1 MGLIDVVENSLKYD
15 EAMLQRIMK
24 MGHKRSNK
32 TLIMKVVN
40 GNRYYYIRKR
50 GDNRMCYVSK
60 GKHRE
65 VNKIR
70 RERFV
75 EETRETLLR
84 NIELQREFI
93 DKYKPTDFAA
103 INQRLPKAYRYYED
117 EDTPLRRRNVRQSEN
132 PYKREEL
139 KHKTTFGLMVR
150 TRVECM
156 ISEVLENA
164 GFEFY
169 YEKALKIIDENG
181 RTKVIYPDFTIVL
194 KNGDIIYWEH
204 KGMYADEK
212 YFERDQRKMWLYYKN
227 GIYEPKNLIV
237 TMDGPDGGIDIESVK
252 RIILSLEAR
261 LQEPK
266 QE

>member
-1 MGLIDVVENSLKYD
+1 MSLINIVETSLKYD

-24 MGHKRSNK
+24 MGNKKSNR
-32 TLIMKVVN
+32 TLTMKMVN

-50 GDNRMCYVSK
+50 GECGMHYVPK
-60 GKHRE
+60 DKHRE
-65 VNKIR
+65 INRIR
-70 RERFV
+70 RERFAA
-75 EETRETLLR
+75 EAKELLIR
-84 NIELQREFI
+84 NIELQKKFI
-93 DKYKPTDFAA
+93 DKYKPTDFAS
-103 INQRLPKAYRYYED
+103 INERLPKAYRYYED
-117 EDTPLRRRNVRQSEN
+117 EDTPLRRRDVVQSEN

-139 KHKTTFGLMVR
+139 IHKTTFGLMVR

-164 GFEFY
+164 GMEFY

-181 RTKVIYPDFTIVL
+181 RKKVIYPDFTIIL
-194 KNGDIIYWEH
+194 KNGEKIYWEH
-204 KGMYADEK
+204 KGMYGDEK

-237 TMDGPDGGIDIESVK
+237 TMDGPDGAIDIESVK
-252 RIILSLEAR
+252 RIILTLEAR
-261 LQEPK
+261 QQEPK